1 MTNILLTGRPGVG
14 KTTLVERIVSELN
27 IPPSGFYTREIREKG
42 KRVGFQLSTWD
53 GKTGVMSHV
62 RFKSSCRAGK
72 YGVDIRVIDDIG
84 VPAIEEGLALGRIII
99 VDELARMEL
108 FSIRFRKHVL
118 KALNSQT
125 PFLGTIQQR
134 CHPFLDLIRQRPDVK
149 LIEIT
154 HKNRDTL
161 VDFVKD
167 QLVLKNTEMFN
178 KS

>member
-1 MTNILLTGRPGVG
+1 MG
-14 KTTLVERIVSELN
+14 KTTLVERVVSILN

-42 KRVGFQLSTWD
+42 KRVGFRLSTWG
-53 GKTGVMSHV
+53 GKTGIMSHIH
-62 RFKSSCRAGK
+62 FKSPCRVGK
-72 YGVDIRVIDDIG
+72 YGVDVRVIDDIG
-84 VPAIEEGLALGRIII
+84 VPAIEEGLAQGRIII

-108 FSIRFRKHVL
+108 FSSRFREYVL
-118 KALNSQT
+118 KALDSQI

-134 CHPFLDLIRQRPDVK
+134 RHPFLDQIRQRPDIK

-161 VDFVKD
+161 VEFVKD